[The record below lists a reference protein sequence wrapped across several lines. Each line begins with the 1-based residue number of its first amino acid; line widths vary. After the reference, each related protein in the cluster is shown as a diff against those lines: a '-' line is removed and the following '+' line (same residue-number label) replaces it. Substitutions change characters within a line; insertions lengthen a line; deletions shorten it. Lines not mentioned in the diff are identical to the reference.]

1 MIRVIEA
8 TPGAGKTNIVVEW
21 LCKEVDKGFYD
32 EIYTSINGLRIVGV
46 KSMSAQFDWREL
58 NPVNELTN
66 LRDDKKRLIVY
77 DEAQYEEAFMKEN
90 RKDNPIGKDLSTH
103 RHYGMDIWMI
113 TQSSS
118 LLNSYVHANTGE
130 HVFMYRPRKKK
141 TVKVYWW
148 SHIQKSLSKEA
159 FKTADDE
166 QTWRLNPSMF
176 PLYVSTSGVTDGQ
189 TRKSTKL
196 FSILFTAV
204 MVFAF
209 IGFMVNRG
217 IGSFSAMANGD
228 TDDSKVLTVS
238 PDKISG
244 AVNGVSDDKQPV
256 AVNSEVSTVSDNVN
270 AIRSASGQSSDIYN
284 PVTGAYYTSGDVAVS
299 GAVMVDGEC
308 WAYNVKAQRVLLSNS
323 ECSKYLASFGNMAKV
338 ANPSQSRPVQSNPV
352 QAVTPAP
359 TQQQASV
366 ASVVAPVL

>member
-21 LCKEVDKGFYD
+21 LCKEIDKGFYD

-46 KSMSAQFDWREL
+46 KSMGEQFDWRTL

-66 LRDDKKRLIVY
+66 LRDDKKRLVVY

-103 RHYGMDIWMI
+103 RHYGMDIWLI
-113 TQSSS
+113 TQSST

-209 IGFMVNRG
+209 LGFMVNRG
-217 IGSFSAMANGD
+217 VSAFTTMSGKGD
-228 TDDSKVLTVS
+228 DPDKVLTVS
-238 PDKISG
+238 PKTISG
-244 AVNGVSDDKQPV
+244 AIGGNDDKQPSS
-256 AVNSEVSTVSDNVN
+256 VNREVSTVSDNIN
-270 AIRSASGQSSDIYN
+270 DIRANSSQPSQIYN
-284 PVTGAYYTSGDVAVS
+284 PVTGGYYTSGDVAVS
-299 GAVMVDGEC
+299 GAVMVNGKC
-308 WAYNVKAQRVLLSNS
+308 LAYNVKAQRVLLSDS
-323 ECSKYLASFGNMAKV
+323 ECAKYLDTFGNMAAV
-338 ANPSQSRPVQSNPV
+338 SNPSQNTPSSALPV
-352 QAVTPAP
+352 QATTAP
-359 TQQQASV
+359 SQPIKAPVS
-366 ASVVAPVL
+366 SVVAPVL